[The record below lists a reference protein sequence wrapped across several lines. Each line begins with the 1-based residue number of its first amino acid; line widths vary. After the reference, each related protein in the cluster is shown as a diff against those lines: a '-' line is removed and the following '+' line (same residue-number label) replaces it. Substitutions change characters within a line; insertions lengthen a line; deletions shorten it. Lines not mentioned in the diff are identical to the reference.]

1 MSAPRRGGRQRNI
14 LATVTSRLSG
24 GGGGDEVDLH
34 RRCVLFDCA
43 PSRVRIDAVRAA
55 RAPSSGRRALRSAL
69 RGPAQRSC
77 HVVPPLDTGIEI
89 PGIGVAVALCGYFF
103 AAVVVFRTAAA
114 AESALRGPARRSCH
128 AVPPLDVGIE
138 IPGIGPTDVKII
150 PDLPVPEPCAPPT
163 SPEEEDDEPTAK
175 PLQWFT
181 FRDPWA
187 EANGPVLP
195 PGTRR
200 FHPSFES
207 LAHGPTRGADGSLWM
222 HGEIAILD
230 ERGREV
236 GVEHD
241 ASLRVRRTDPPP
253 KDKRRPLIPDT
264 AIWFEPF

>member
-1 MSAPRRGGRQRNI
+1 MSAFLLYMRRFIGEEAAN
-14 LATVTSRLSG
+14 ATVARNMLSAVAGKLSG
-24 GGGGDEVDLH
+24 AGGEEAGAIDDDLH

-43 PSRVRIDAVRAA
+43 PSRVRVDAVCAA
-55 RAPSSGRRALRSAL
+55 LAPSSG
-69 RGPAQRSC
+69 
-77 HVVPPLDTGIEI
+77 DIE
-89 PGIGVAVALCGYFF
+89 AVALCGYFV

-138 IPGIGPTDVKII
+138 IPGIGPTDVKIM
-150 PDLPVPEPCAPPT
+150 PDLPVPEPCARAPPT
-163 SPEEEDDEPTAK
+163 SPEEEEEPAAK
-175 PLQWFT
+175 PLQWFA

-207 LAHGPTRGADGSLWM
+207 LVHGPTQGADGSLWM
-222 HGEIAILD
+222 HGEIAIID
-230 ERGREV
+230 KRGREV

-241 ASLRVRRTDPPP
+241 ASLRVTPTVPPP

-264 AIWFEPF
+264 AMWFEPF